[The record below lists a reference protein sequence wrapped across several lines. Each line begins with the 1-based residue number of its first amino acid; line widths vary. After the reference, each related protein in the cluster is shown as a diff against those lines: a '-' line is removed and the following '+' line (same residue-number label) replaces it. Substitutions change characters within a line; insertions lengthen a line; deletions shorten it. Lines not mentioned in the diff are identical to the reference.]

1 MPHAVPPSLA
11 GIDLTDAHALRRH
24 VHGLLDRLGVRRVRH
39 SRRRVAGRR
48 SRASAKAAGGG
59 SSRSS
64 SSSDQAYRHRTDR
77 RRTDVARALDQLR
90 TRADAR
96 AYVDTLLQ
104 TARPGRATEPRAG
117 GFLRTKNTAR
127 ART

>member
-1 MPHAVPPSLA
+1 MPHAVPSSLA

-59 SSRSS
+59 SSSN
-64 SSSDQAYRHRTDR
+64 QAYRHRTDH

-96 AYVDTLLQ
+96 AYVDTLLRKAQ
-104 TARPGRATEPRAG
+104 PDRATEPRTG
-117 GFLRTKNTAR
+117 VFLRTKNTTR